1 MKLSPAVGLLSISAL
16 ALVSDVVS
24 LLTGH
29 GTQPLFDSVVLA
41 GLTAG
46 AGITVPSSTAS
57 ASTAAAATPTAGQ

>member
-1 MKLSPAVGLLSISAL
+1 MKFSPAFGLLAVSAL
-16 ALVSDVVS
+16 ALVADTVS

-46 AGITVPSSTAS
+46 AGITVPAQ
-57 ASTAAAATPTAGQ
+57 APKEPADPAAAAPVVR

>member
-1 MKLSPAVGLLSISAL
+1 MKLSPAFGLFGISSL
-16 ALVSDVVS
+16 ALIADTVA

-46 AGITVPSSTAS
+46 AGITIPSTAPKEAPAA
-57 ASTAAAATPTAGQ
+57 ASTTPGQ

>member
-1 MKLSPAVGLLSISAL
+1 MKLSPAFGLLAVSAL
-16 ALVSDVVS
+16 ALVADTVS

-46 AGITVPSSTAS
+46 AGITVPAQ
-57 ASTAAAATPTAGQ
+57 AAPKEVADPAANGQ